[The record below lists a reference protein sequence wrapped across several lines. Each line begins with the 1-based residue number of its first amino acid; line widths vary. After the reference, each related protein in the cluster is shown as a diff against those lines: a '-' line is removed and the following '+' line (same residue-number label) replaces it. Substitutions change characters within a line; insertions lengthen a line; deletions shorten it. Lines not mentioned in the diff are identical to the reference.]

1 VPAEL
6 DKEQMLIK
14 TVYEN
19 KVYFYRIA
27 KRILQNDEDVE
38 DAFQEMVIKGYRF
51 KKGLKEE
58 SYIKTW
64 LTKILIN
71 QCKTMLKKRNKGTF
85 SIEQHHELGQNTNF
99 EKIEIKEYIN
109 QLDHNLKVIAVLYYY
124 NDLPLKEIAE
134 IVDVPI
140 GTIKSRL
147 SKVRTN
153 LKSLMEEERYDG

>member
-1 VPAEL
+1 VF
-6 DKEQMLIK
+6 IK
-14 TVYEN
+14 TVFEN

-27 KRILQNDEDVE
+27 KRLLQNEEDVE

-51 KKGLKEE
+51 IRNLKEE
-58 SYIKTW
+58 PYIKTW

-134 IVDVPI
+134 IVEVPI

-147 SKVRTN
+147 SKVRTT